1 MARFAALTLLLPL
14 YVHMHARFRFP
25 SLSEAATERRRIQL
39 DAYVQELQR
48 HGDGRVSV
56 LLRAFVQPDSSSHHR
71 GPN

>member
-1 MARFAALTLLLPL
+1 
-14 YVHMHARFRFP
+14 MHARFRFP

-56 LLRAFVQPDSSSHHR
+56 LLRAFVQPDSSHHR